1 MTRWLLPLLLLAA
14 CTPEPPPI
22 VEPHAVAIPFR
33 APATPGVI
41 DEAARVQT
49 EAARMAATRDDL
61 SAPDLL
67 RMLELSHAM
76 QRAVRDVR
84 THRTP
89 ANVAAVRRAIG
100 ALREFTNRNAP

>member
-22 VEPHAVAIPFR
+22 VEPHAVAVPFR
-33 APATPGVI
+33 EPAPGVI

-49 EAARMAATRDDL
+49 EAAHMAATRDDL
-61 SAPDLL
+61 SAPELL

-84 THRTP
+84 SHRTP
-89 ANVAAVRRAIG
+89 ANVAAVRGAIR